1 MVLVEYLNEIYEAF
15 KLESG
20 LWKSDV
26 FVRDKQNVD
35 ATIRIL
41 QPKVKGCLAKSNEG
55 LTKGL

>member
-1 MVLVEYLNEIYEAF
+1 MVLVEYLTEIYEAF

-55 LTKGL
+55 